1 MLDRLGKT
9 LRNLF
14 IIPDLRKR
22 VLYMLGLLV
31 VYRIGGVI
39 QTPGINGEVLERLWQ
54 DVANNLLGV
63 LDLFTGGNLRVVSI
77 FALGVTPY
85 ITASIIMQL
94 MTVVSERIKALQ
106 EEGELGRRKINR
118 YTRYLTVGLCMM
130 QSVGI
135 SYWLT
140 QQPGLVQGIS
150 SQMFVPL
157 AALTWTTGT
166 VFIMW
171 LGEQITERG
180 IGNGIS
186 LIIMA
191 GIVMGLPRAVQ
202 QIWEK
207 ISGAEP
213 ITVLGIVMMLVV
225 FVFVVAA
232 VVFVERGQRKI
243 PVSYARR
250 MVGQRVMGGQMT
262 HLPLRVNMGG
272 VIPVIFAVSVL
283 AFPTTVAQ
291 FLPTDWEFTKWLQ
304 DRLMTFNTGGHPF
317 YNLLFVLCII
327 FFCFFYVSIV
337 FNTDEVAENLRKAG
351 GFIPGIRP
359 GKRTSEYLSEVL
371 TRLTTVGAIY
381 LAIICLIPQVI
392 LTGFKFQEIPWIG
405 PPISNFLATVP
416 GLNWI
421 QDGLGFQFYFG
432 GTSLLIVVGV
442 AMDTLSQIES
452 QLIMRHYDGLLGPRA
467 RRLRGR
473 RF

>member
-1 MLDRLGKT
+1 MLDRLT
-9 LRNLF
+9 QTFRNLF
-14 IIPDLRKR
+14 TIPDLRKR
-22 VLYMLGLLV
+22 VFYMLGLLV

-39 QTPGINGEVLERLWQ
+39 LTPGINAEVLARLWQ
-54 DVANNLLGV
+54 DVAGNLLGV

-85 ITASIIMQL
+85 ITASIILQL

-106 EEGELGRRKINR
+106 EEGELGRRKINQ
-118 YTRYLTVGLCMM
+118 YTRYLTVGLCFM
-130 QSVGI
+130 QSMGI

-140 QQPGLVQGIS
+140 QQPGLVQGINPRLFILLS
-150 SQMFVPL
+150 
-157 AALTWTTGT
+157 ALTWTTGT

-191 GIVMGLPRAVQ
+191 GIVMGLPRAVE

-207 ISGAEP
+207 VSRAEP
-213 ITVLGIVMMLVV
+213 TTILGILLMLVA

-250 MVGQRVMGGQMT
+250 VVGQRMMGGQMT

-283 AFPTTVAQ
+283 AFPQTVAQ
-291 FLPTDWEFTKWLQ
+291 FLPAGWAVTTWLQ
-304 DRLMTFNTGGHPF
+304 GHIQAFNRGGHPL
-317 YNLLFVLCII
+317 YDLIFVISII
-327 FFCFFYVSIV
+327 FFCFFYVSII
-337 FNTDEVAENLRKAG
+337 FNTDEVAENLRKHG

-359 GKRTSEYLSEVL
+359 GKRTSEYLNEVL
-371 TRLTTVGAIY
+371 TRLTTVGALY
-381 LAIICLIPQVI
+381 LALICLIPQII
-392 LTGFKFQEIPWIG
+392 LTGFKVQEIPWIG
-405 PPISNFLATVP
+405 PSISNVLANTP
-416 GLNWI
+416 GLGWV

-442 AMDTLSQIES
+442 SMDTLSQIES
-452 QLIMRHYDGLLGPRA
+452 QLIMRHYDGLLGPRG